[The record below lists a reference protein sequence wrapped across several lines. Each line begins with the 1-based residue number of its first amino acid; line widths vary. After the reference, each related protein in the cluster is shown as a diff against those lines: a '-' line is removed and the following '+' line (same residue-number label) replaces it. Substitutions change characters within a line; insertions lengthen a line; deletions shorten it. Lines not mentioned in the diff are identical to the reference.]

1 MCMVAPNPIH
11 PGKQPIMKRALLS
24 AAAAL
29 AIACATGASVAHA
42 RAESPAVSAA
52 DVTKAPRMGP
62 WGFDLAGMDRGV
74 KPGDDFGK
82 FASGTYLANLQI
94 PADRTSWGSFNALRE
109 LSDARIKA
117 VIDRS
122 AATPNAQGEAQQIGG
137 LYNSFMDEAA
147 VEALDAR
154 PLAADL
160 AAIRAAKTRDALAGL
175 MGQSNGGFGG
185 SVFAAYIS
193 QDAKDPNTNV
203 TYLTQAGLGLPN
215 RDYYLEAKFA
225 DKKTAY
231 QAYVARLLAMAGW
244 ADADKAAAD
253 IVALETRI
261 ARAHW
266 PIADQRDADKTYNPA
281 TVAELE
287 ALAPGF
293 PWKAWIKGASLD
305 KAPRVIVG
313 EPSAFTGIAAIYAAT
328 PIATLQA
335 WQAFHTTDQAAPY
348 LSKRFVD
355 ANFEFRAKAL
365 SGQPEQRARWK
376 RGTTLVSGNLGE
388 AVGKLYVEAYFP
400 AESKAKMEK
409 LVADLRVALKARIE
423 RLDWMSPET
432 KARAQA
438 KLAAFTVKIGY
449 PNTWRDYSALKID
462 AKDLYGNVERA
473 TAFEW
478 AFNVAKLDKP
488 VDRDEWGMF
497 PQTVN
502 AYYNPT
508 LNEIV
513 FPAAILQPPF
523 FDPEADA
530 AINYAGIGAV
540 IGHEISHGFDDEGR
554 KFDADGSLRDWWQP
568 SDATKFEAQTAR
580 LGAQYSAFEPLP
592 GARINGALTMG
603 ENIGDLGGILIA
615 LDAYHLSLGGK
626 PAPVIDGLTGDQR
639 FFLGFAQIWRGK
651 YRDDVIR
658 QQVVS
663 DPHSPTEFRVIGTLR
678 NVDAWYDAWGVQPG
692 DKWYV
697 KPEDRVRIW

>member
-1 MCMVAPNPIH
+1 MCMVPDNQFTRETPH
-11 PGKQPIMKRALLS
+11 MKRVLLS

-29 AIACATGASVAHA
+29 ALTGALGVPHAFA
-42 RAESPAVSAA
+42 RAVPAPITEAQIAKAA
-52 DVTKAPRMGP
+52 RMGA
-62 WGFDLAGMDRGV
+62 WGFDLSGMDRSIR
-74 KPGDDFGK
+74 PGDDFVG
-82 FASGTYLANLQI
+82 FSSGTYLAGLDI
-94 PADRTSWGSFNALRE
+94 PADRTNWNSFAVLRE

-122 AATPNAQGEAQQIGG
+122 AATANATGEAQQIGG
-137 LYNSFMDEAA
+137 LYNSFMNEAA

-154 PLAADL
+154 PLSGDL
-160 AAIRAAKTRDALAGL
+160 ALIRAATTPAAVARL
-175 MGQSNGGFGG
+175 MGASSGGFGG
-185 SVFAAYIS
+185 SFFAAYIS

-203 TYLTQAGLGLPN
+203 TYMTQAGLGLPN
-215 RDYYLEAKFA
+215 RDYYLDAKFA
-225 DKKTAY
+225 EKKTAY
-231 QAYVARLLAMAGW
+231 RAYVAQILTMAGW
-244 ADADKAAAD
+244 ADAEKSAD
-253 IVALETRI
+253 AIVALETAI
-261 ARAHW
+261 AQAHW
-266 PIADQRDADKTYNPA
+266 PIADQRDADKTYNPK
-281 TVAELE
+281 TIAELQ

-293 PWKAWIKGASLD
+293 PWQAWMKGASLTAAD
-305 KAPRVIVG
+305 HVIVG
-313 EPSAFTGIAAIYAAT
+313 EPTAFTKIAALFAAT
-328 PIATLQA
+328 PVATLQA
-335 WQAFHTTDQAAPY
+335 WQAFHTADQAAPY
-348 LSKRFVD
+348 LSKRFAD
-355 ANFEFRAKAL
+355 ANFEFHAKTL

-376 RGTTLVSGNLGE
+376 RGVSLVSNNLGE

-423 RLDWMSPET
+423 KLDWMSPET
-432 KARAQA
+432 KVRAQA
-438 KLAAFTVKIGY
+438 KLASFTVKIGY
-449 PNTWRDYSALKID
+449 PNKWRDYSSLTIKAD
-462 AKDLYGNVERA
+462 DLYGNVERA
-473 TAFEW
+473 SAFEW
-478 AFNVAKLDKP
+478 AFNVAKLGKP

-530 AINYAGIGAV
+530 AVNYAGIGAV

-568 SDATKFEAQTAR
+568 ADATKFEAQTKR
-580 LGAQYSAFEPLP
+580 LGDQYSAFEPVP
-592 GARINGALTMG
+592 GSRINGALTMG

-615 LDAYHLSLGGK
+615 LDAYHLSLGGQ

-639 FFLGFAQIWRGK
+639 FFLGFSQIWRSK
-651 YRDDVIR
+651 YRDDAIR

-663 DPHSPTEFRVIGTLR
+663 DPHSPAQFRVIGTLR
-678 NVDAWYDAWGVQPG
+678 NVDAWYDAWGVKPG

>member
-1 MCMVAPNPIH
+1 
-11 PGKQPIMKRALLS
+11 MKRVLLS

-29 AIACATGASVAHA
+29 ALTCALGATPVLA
-42 RAESPAVSAA
+42 RADASTTAQA
-52 DVTKAPRMGP
+52 DITRAPRMGP
-62 WGFDLAGMDRGV
+62 WGFDLSGMDRAV
-74 KPGDDFGK
+74 KPGDDFVG
-82 FASGTYLANLQI
+82 FSSGSYLSKLEI

-117 VIDRS
+117 VIDTS
-122 AATPNAQGEAQQIGG
+122 AATANGTGGARRFGG
-137 LYNSFMDEAA
+137 LYNSFMDEAR
-147 VEALDAR
+147 VEALDAK
-154 PLAADL
+154 PLAGDL
-160 AAIRAAKTRDALAGL
+160 AAIRAATTRDDLARI
-175 MGQSNGGFGG
+175 MGATNGGFGG
-185 SVFAAYIS
+185 SFFAAYIS

-215 RDYYLEAKFA
+215 RDYYLDPKFA
-225 DKKTAY
+225 EKKTAY
-231 QAYVARLLAMAGW
+231 QAYVAQLLTMAGW
-244 ADADKAAAD
+244 ADPAKAAAD

-261 ARAHW
+261 AEASW
-266 PIADQRDADKTYNPA
+266 PIAEQRDADKTYNPKS
-281 TVAELE
+281 VAELQ

-293 PWKAWIKGASLD
+293 PWQAWLNGASLD
-305 KAPRVIVG
+305 KAGTVIVG
-313 EPSAFTGIAAIYAAT
+313 EPTAFAKIAAIYAAA
-328 PIATLQA
+328 PVATLQA
-335 WQAFHTTDQAAPY
+335 WQAFHTADQAAPY

-355 ANFEFRAKAL
+355 ANFEFRAKTL

-376 RGTTLVSGNLGE
+376 RGVTLVSNNLGE
-388 AVGKLYVEAYFP
+388 AVGKLYVDAYFP

-409 LVADLRVALKARIE
+409 LVADLRVALKARIDK
-423 RLDWMSPET
+423 LDWMSPET
-432 KARAQA
+432 KTRAQA
-438 KLAAFTVKIGY
+438 KLASFTVKIGY
-449 PNTWRDYSALKID
+449 PNKWRDYSGLTIKPD
-462 AKDLYGNVERA
+462 DLYGNVQRA

-478 AFNVAKLDKP
+478 AFNVAKLGKP

-523 FDPEADA
+523 FDPDADPA
-530 AINYAGIGAV
+530 VNYAGIGAV

-568 SDATKFEAQTAR
+568 ADAAKFEAQTTR
-580 LGAQYSAFEPLP
+580 LGAQYSAFEPVP
-592 GARINGALTMG
+592 GAKVNGDLTMG

-639 FFLGFAQIWRGK
+639 FFLGFAQIWRSK
-651 YRDDVIR
+651 YRDDAIR

-663 DPHSPTEFRVIGTLR
+663 DPHSPPVFRVIGTLR
-678 NVDAWYDAWGVQPG
+678 NVDAWYDAWGVKEG

-697 KPEDRVRIW
+697 KPEERVRIW

>member
-1 MCMVAPNPIH
+1 
-11 PGKQPIMKRALLS
+11 MKRVLLS

-29 AIACATGASVAHA
+29 AITCAAGATIAYA
-42 RAESPAVSAA
+42 RAVPAPITDAQIAKAA
-52 DVTKAPRMGP
+52 RMGP
-62 WGFDLAGMDRGV
+62 WGFDLSGMNRAI
-74 KPGDDFGK
+74 KPGDDFVG
-82 FASGTYLANLQI
+82 FSSGTYLAGLDI
-94 PADRTSWGSFNALRE
+94 PADRTNWNSFAVLRE

-147 VEALDAR
+147 VEALDAK

-160 AAIRAAKTRDALAGL
+160 AAIRKAKTLQAIAAM
-175 MGQSNGGFGG
+175 MGASNGGFGG

-193 QDAKDPNTNV
+193 QDAKDPNVNV

-225 DKKTAY
+225 EKKTAY
-231 QAYVARLLAMAGW
+231 QAYVAKLLTMAGW
-244 ADADKAAAD
+244 ADAEKAAAD
-253 IVALETRI
+253 IVALETTI
-261 ARAHW
+261 AQAQW
-266 PIADQRDADKTYNPA
+266 PIADQRDADKTYNPK
-281 TVAELE
+281 TIAELE

-293 PWKAWIKGASLD
+293 PWKAWLTGASLGE
-305 KAPRVIVG
+305 APRVIVG
-313 EPSAFTGIAAIYAAT
+313 EPTAFTRIAAIYAAT
-328 PIATLQA
+328 PVATLQA
-335 WQAFHTTDQAAPY
+335 WQAFHTVDQASPY
-348 LSKRFVD
+348 LSRRFVD
-355 ANFEFRAKAL
+355 ANFEFRAKTL

-376 RGTTLVSGNLGE
+376 RGVTLVSSNLGE
-388 AVGKLYVEAYFP
+388 AVGKLYVDAYFP

-409 LVADLRVALKARIE
+409 LVADLRVALKGRIDK
-423 RLDWMSPET
+423 LDWMSPET
-432 KARAQA
+432 KVKAQA

-449 PNTWRDYSALKID
+449 PNKWRDYSALKITTG
-462 AKDLYGNVERA
+462 DLYGNVERA

-478 AFNVAKLDKP
+478 AFNVAKLGKP

-554 KFDADGSLRDWWQP
+554 KFDGDGSLRDWWQP
-568 SDATKFEAQTAR
+568 ADAAKFEVQTTR
-580 LGAQYSAFEPLP
+580 LGAQYSAFEPVP
-592 GARINGALTMG
+592 GSRVNGDLTMG

-615 LDAYHLSLGGK
+615 LDAYHLSLGGQ

-639 FFLGFAQIWRGK
+639 FFLGFSQIWRSK
-651 YRDDVIR
+651 YRDDAIR

-663 DPHSPTEFRVIGTLR
+663 DPHSPAQFRVIGTLR

>member
-1 MCMVAPNPIH
+1 
-11 PGKQPIMKRALLS
+11 MKRVLLS

-29 AIACATGASVAHA
+29 ALTAATGVTIAYA
-42 RAESPAVSAA
+42 RATPPPITEAQIA
-52 DVTKAPRMGP
+52 KASRMGP
-62 WGFDLAGMDRGV
+62 WGFDLSAMNRAI
-74 KPGDDFGK
+74 KPGDDFVG
-82 FASGTYLANLQI
+82 FSSGTYLANLDI
-94 PADRTSWGSFNALRE
+94 PADRTNWNSFAILRE
-109 LSDARIKA
+109 LSDARIGA

-122 AATPNAQGEAQQIGG
+122 AATPGAKGEAQQIGG
-137 LYNSFMDEAA
+137 LYNSFMSEAA
-147 VEALDAR
+147 IEALDAK
-154 PLAADL
+154 PLAGDL
-160 AAIRAAKTRDALAGL
+160 AAIRKARTLPAIARL
-175 MGQSNGGFGG
+175 MGKTNGGFG
-185 SVFAAYIS
+185 SSFFASYIS
-193 QDAKDPNTNV
+193 QDAKDPNVNV

-225 DKKTAY
+225 EKKTAY
-231 QAYVARLLAMAGW
+231 QAYVAKLLTMAGW
-244 ADADKAAAD
+244 ADAEKAAAD
-253 IVALETRI
+253 IVALETTI
-261 ARAHW
+261 AQAQW
-266 PIADQRDADKTYNPA
+266 PIADQRDADKTYNPK
-281 TVAELE
+281 TIAELE

-293 PWKAWIKGASLD
+293 PWKAWLMGASLGE
-305 KAPRVIVG
+305 APRVIVG
-313 EPSAFTGIAAIYAAT
+313 EPTAFTRIAAIYAAT
-328 PIATLQA
+328 PVATLQA
-335 WQAFHTTDQAAPY
+335 WQAFHTVDQASPY
-348 LSKRFVD
+348 LSRRFVD
-355 ANFEFRAKAL
+355 ANFEFRAKTL

-376 RGTTLVSGNLGE
+376 RGVTLVSSNLGE
-388 AVGKLYVEAYFP
+388 AVGKLYVDAYFP

-409 LVADLRVALKARIE
+409 LVADLRVALKGRIDK
-423 RLDWMSPET
+423 LDWMSPET
-432 KARAQA
+432 KVKAQA

-449 PNTWRDYSALKID
+449 PNKWRDYSALKITTG
-462 AKDLYGNVERA
+462 DLYGNVERA

-478 AFNVAKLDKP
+478 AFNVAKLGKP

-554 KFDADGSLRDWWQP
+554 KFDGDGSLRDWWQP
-568 SDATKFEAQTAR
+568 ADAAKFEVQTAR
-580 LGAQYSAFEPLP
+580 LGAQYSAFEPVP
-592 GARINGALTMG
+592 GSRVNGDLTMG

-615 LDAYHLSLGGK
+615 LDAYHLSLGGQ

-639 FFLGFAQIWRGK
+639 FFLGFSQIWRSK
-651 YRDDVIR
+651 YRDDAIR

-663 DPHSPTEFRVIGTLR
+663 DPHSPAQFRVIGTLR
-678 NVDAWYDAWGVQPG
+678 NVDAWYDAWGVKPG

>member
-1 MCMVAPNPIH
+1 
-11 PGKQPIMKRALLS
+11 MKRVLLS

-29 AIACATGASVAHA
+29 AITCAAGATIAYA
-42 RAESPAVSAA
+42 RAVPAPITDAQIAKAA
-52 DVTKAPRMGP
+52 RMGP
-62 WGFDLAGMDRGV
+62 WGFDLSGMNRAI
-74 KPGDDFGK
+74 KPGDDFVG
-82 FASGTYLANLQI
+82 FSSGTYLAGLDI
-94 PADRTSWGSFNALRE
+94 PADRTNWNSFAVLRE

-147 VEALDAR
+147 VEALDAK

-160 AAIRAAKTRDALAGL
+160 AAIRKAKTLQAIAAM
-175 MGQSNGGFGG
+175 MGASNGGFGG

-193 QDAKDPNTNV
+193 QDAKDPNVNV

-225 DKKTAY
+225 EKKTAY
-231 QAYVARLLAMAGW
+231 QAYVAKLLTMAGW
-244 ADADKAAAD
+244 ADAEKAAAD
-253 IVALETRI
+253 IVALETTI
-261 ARAHW
+261 AQAQW
-266 PIADQRDADKTYNPA
+266 PIADQRDADKTYNPK
-281 TVAELE
+281 TIAELE

-293 PWKAWIKGASLD
+293 PWKAWLMGASLGE
-305 KAPRVIVG
+305 APRVIVG
-313 EPSAFTGIAAIYAAT
+313 EPTAFTRIAAIYAAT
-328 PIATLQA
+328 PVATLQA
-335 WQAFHTTDQAAPY
+335 WQAFHTVDQASPY
-348 LSKRFVD
+348 LSRRFVD
-355 ANFEFRAKAL
+355 ANFEFRAKTL

-376 RGTTLVSGNLGE
+376 RGVTLVSSNLGE
-388 AVGKLYVEAYFP
+388 AVGKLYVDAYFP

-409 LVADLRVALKARIE
+409 LVADLRVALKGRIDK
-423 RLDWMSPET
+423 LDWMSPET
-432 KARAQA
+432 KVKAQA

-449 PNTWRDYSALKID
+449 PNKWRDYSALKITTG
-462 AKDLYGNVERA
+462 DLYGNVERA

-478 AFNVAKLDKP
+478 AFNVAKLGKP

-554 KFDADGSLRDWWQP
+554 KFDGDGSLRDWWQP
-568 SDATKFEAQTAR
+568 ADAAKFEVQTAR
-580 LGAQYSAFEPLP
+580 LGAQYSAFEPVP
-592 GARINGALTMG
+592 GSRVNGDLTMG

-615 LDAYHLSLGGK
+615 LDAYHLSLGGQ

-639 FFLGFAQIWRGK
+639 FFLGFSQIWRSK
-651 YRDDVIR
+651 YRDDAIR

-663 DPHSPTEFRVIGTLR
+663 DPHSPAQYRVIGTLR

>member
-1 MCMVAPNPIH
+1 
-11 PGKQPIMKRALLS
+11 MKRVLLS

-29 AIACATGASVAHA
+29 AITCAAGATIAYA
-42 RAESPAVSAA
+42 RAVPAPITDAQIAKAA
-52 DVTKAPRMGP
+52 RMGP
-62 WGFDLAGMDRGV
+62 WGFDLSGMNRAI
-74 KPGDDFGK
+74 KPGDDFVG
-82 FASGTYLANLQI
+82 FSSGTYLAGLDI
-94 PADRTSWGSFNALRE
+94 PADRTNWNSFAVLRE

-147 VEALDAR
+147 VEALDAK

-160 AAIRAAKTRDALAGL
+160 AAIRKAKTLQAIAAM
-175 MGQSNGGFGG
+175 MGASNGGFGG

-193 QDAKDPNTNV
+193 QDAKDPNVNV

-225 DKKTAY
+225 EKKTAY
-231 QAYVARLLAMAGW
+231 QAYVAKLLTMAGW
-244 ADADKAAAD
+244 ADAEKAAAD
-253 IVALETRI
+253 IVALETTI
-261 ARAHW
+261 AQAQW
-266 PIADQRDADKTYNPA
+266 PIADQRDADKTYNPK
-281 TVAELE
+281 TIAELE

-293 PWKAWIKGASLD
+293 PWKAWLMGASLGE
-305 KAPRVIVG
+305 APRVIVG
-313 EPSAFTGIAAIYAAT
+313 EPTAFTRIAAIYAAT
-328 PIATLQA
+328 PVATLQA
-335 WQAFHTTDQAAPY
+335 WQAFHTVDQASPY
-348 LSKRFVD
+348 LSRRFVD
-355 ANFEFRAKAL
+355 ANFEFRAKTL

-376 RGTTLVSGNLGE
+376 RGVTLVSSNLGE
-388 AVGKLYVEAYFP
+388 AVGKLYVDAYFP

-409 LVADLRVALKARIE
+409 LVADLRVALKGRIDK
-423 RLDWMSPET
+423 LDWMSPET
-432 KARAQA
+432 KVKAQA

-449 PNTWRDYSALKID
+449 PNKWRDYSALKITTG
-462 AKDLYGNVERA
+462 DLYGNVERA

-478 AFNVAKLDKP
+478 AFNVAKLGKP

-554 KFDADGSLRDWWQP
+554 KFDGDGSLRDWWQP
-568 SDATKFEAQTAR
+568 ADAAKFEVQTAR
-580 LGAQYSAFEPLP
+580 LGAQYSAFEPVP
-592 GARINGALTMG
+592 GSRVNGDLTMG

-615 LDAYHLSLGGK
+615 LDAYHLSLGGQ

-639 FFLGFAQIWRGK
+639 FFLGFSQIWRSK
-651 YRDDVIR
+651 YRDDAIR

-663 DPHSPTEFRVIGTLR
+663 DPHSPAQFRVIGTLR

>member
-1 MCMVAPNPIH
+1 
-11 PGKQPIMKRALLS
+11 MKRVLLS
-24 AAAAL
+24 CAAAL
-29 AIACATGASVAHA
+29 ALTAAAGAFAVANAAPPPPITEAQIAKAS
-42 RAESPAVSAA
+42 
-52 DVTKAPRMGP
+52 RMGP
-62 WGFDLAGMDRGV
+62 WGFDTTGMDRSI
-74 KPGDDFGK
+74 KPGDDFVG
-82 FASGTYLANLQI
+82 FSSGAYLSKLDI
-94 PADRTSWGSFNALRE
+94 PADRTNWNSFAVLRE

-122 AATPNAQGEAQQIGG
+122 AATANAQGEAQQIGG
-137 LYNSFMDEAA
+137 LYNSFMDEKTA
-147 VEALDAR
+147 EALDAK
-154 PLAADL
+154 PLAGDL
-160 AAIRAAKTRDALAGL
+160 AAIRADKTRDALAAR
-175 MGQSNGGFGG
+175 MGASAGGFGG
-185 SVFAAYIS
+185 SFFAPYIS

-203 TYLTQAGLGLPN
+203 TYLTQAGLGMPN

-225 DKKTAY
+225 EKKAAY
-231 QAYVARLLAMAGW
+231 QVYVAKLLTMAGW
-244 ADADKAAAD
+244 ADPAKSAAD
-253 IVALETRI
+253 IVAVETRI
-261 ARAHW
+261 AQASW
-266 PIADQRDADKTYNPA
+266 PIAEQRDADKTYNPK
-281 TVAELE
+281 TIAELQ

-293 PWKAWIKGASLD
+293 PWQAWLKGASLE

-313 EPSAFTGIAAIYAAT
+313 EPTAFTKIAAIYGET

-335 WQAFHTTDQAAPY
+335 WQAYHTADQAAPY

-355 ANFEFRAKAL
+355 ANFEFQAKTL

-376 RGTTLVSGNLGE
+376 RGVSLVSNNLGE

-423 RLDWMSPET
+423 KLDWMTPET

-449 PNTWRDYSALKID
+449 PNKWRDYSALKID

-473 TAFEW
+473 SAFEW
-478 AFNVAKLDKP
+478 AFNVDKLGKP

-530 AINYAGIGAV
+530 AVNYAGIGAV

-568 SDATKFEAQTAR
+568 ADAAKFEVQTAR
-580 LGAQYSAFEPLP
+580 LGAQYSAFEPVP
-592 GARINGALTMG
+592 GSHVNGDLTMG

-615 LDAYHLSLGGK
+615 LDAYHLSLDGK
-626 PAPVIDGLTGDQR
+626 PAPIIDGLTGDQR
-639 FFLGFAQIWRGK
+639 FFLGFSQIWRSK
-651 YRDDVIR
+651 YRDDAIR
-658 QQVVS
+658 QQVTT
-663 DPHSPTEFRVIGTLR
+663 DPHSPAQFRVIGTLR
-678 NVDAWYDAWGVQPG
+678 NVDAWYDAWGVKAG

>member
-1 MCMVAPNPIH
+1 
-11 PGKQPIMKRALLS
+11 MKRVLLS
-24 AAAAL
+24 AVAAL
-29 AIACATGASVAHA
+29 ALTAAAGATVAYA
-42 RAESPAVSAA
+42 RAVPAPITAA
-52 DVTKAPRMGP
+52 DIAKAPRMGP
-62 WGFDLAGMDRGV
+62 WGFDTTGMDRSI
-74 KPGDDFGK
+74 KPGDDFVG
-82 FASGTYLANLQI
+82 FSSGTYLAGLDI
-94 PADRTSWGSFNALRE
+94 PADRTNWNSFAVLRE

-122 AATPNAQGEAQQIGG
+122 AATTNAMGEAQQIGG
-137 LYNSFMDEAA
+137 LYNSFMNEAA
-147 VEALDAR
+147 VEALGAK
-154 PLAADL
+154 PLAGDL
-160 AAIRAAKTRDALAGL
+160 AAIRAAKSREAIAQL
-175 MGQSNGGFGG
+175 MGASNGGFGG

-203 TYLTQAGLGLPN
+203 TYMTQSGLGLPN
-215 RDYYLEAKFA
+215 RDYYLDAKFA
-225 DKKTAY
+225 EKKAAY
-231 QAYVARLLAMAGW
+231 RAYVAQILTLAGW
-244 ADADKAAAD
+244 ADAEKSAD
-253 IVALETRI
+253 AIVALETAI
-261 ARAHW
+261 AEAQW
-266 PIADQRDADKTYNPA
+266 PAAEQRDADKTYNPKTLA
-281 TVAELE
+281 QLQ

-293 PWKAWIKGASLD
+293 PWQAWLKGASLT
-305 KAPRVIVG
+305 KADRVIVG
-313 EPSAFTGIAAIYAAT
+313 EPTAFTKIAALYART
-328 PIATLQA
+328 PVATLQA

-355 ANFEFRAKAL
+355 ANFQFRAKTL
-365 SGQPEQRARWK
+365 SGQPEQRVRWK
-376 RGTTLVSGNLGE
+376 RGVSLVSGNLGE

-423 RLDWMSPET
+423 KLDWMSPET

-438 KLAAFTVKIGY
+438 KLASFTVKIGY
-449 PNTWRDYSALKID
+449 PNKWRDYSALTIKPD
-462 AKDLYGNVERA
+462 DLYGNVQRSN
-473 TAFEW
+473 AFEW
-478 AFNVAKLDKP
+478 AFNVDKLGKP

-523 FDPEADA
+523 FDPDADA
-530 AINYAGIGAV
+530 AVNYAGIGAV

-568 SDATKFEAQTAR
+568 ADATKFEVQTKR
-580 LGAQYSAFEPLP
+580 LSAQYSAFEPVA
-592 GARINGALTMG
+592 GSHINGDLTMG

-615 LDAYHLSLGGK
+615 LDAYHLSLGGQ

-639 FFLGFAQIWRGK
+639 FFLGFSQIWRSK
-651 YRDDVIR
+651 YRDDAIR

-663 DPHSPTEFRVIGTLR
+663 DPHSPAQFRVIGTLR
-678 NVDAWYDAWGVQPG
+678 NVDAWYDAWGVKPG

>member
-1 MCMVAPNPIH
+1 
-11 PGKQPIMKRALLS
+11 MKRVLLS

-29 AIACATGASVAHA
+29 AIACATGATVAYA
-42 RAESPAVSAA
+42 RAESPSVSAA
-52 DVTKAPRMGP
+52 DVTRAPRMGP
-62 WGFDLAGMDRGV
+62 WGFDLAGMDRSV

-122 AATPNAQGEAQQIGG
+122 ASDSAAVGEAQQIGG
-137 LYNSFMDEAA
+137 LYNSFMDEAR

-160 AAIRAAKTRDALAGL
+160 AAIRGATTREALARV
-175 MGQSNGGFGG
+175 MGATNGGFGL
-185 SVFAAYIS
+185 SFFAPFIG

-203 TYLTQAGLGLPN
+203 TYLTQAGLGMPN
-215 RDYYLEAKFA
+215 RDYYLDAKFA
-225 DKKTAY
+225 EKKTAY
-231 QAYVARLLAMAGW
+231 RAYVAKLLTMAGW
-244 ADADKAAAD
+244 ANPETAADD
-253 IVALETRI
+253 IVAMETRI
-261 ARAHW
+261 AEGSW
-266 PIADQRDADKTYNPA
+266 PIADQRDANKTYNPA
-281 TVAELE
+281 TIAELE

-293 PWKAWIKGASLD
+293 PWKAWMTGSSLT
-305 KAPRVIVG
+305 KAGRVIVS
-313 EPSAFTGIAAIYAAT
+313 EPTAFTKIAAVYGST
-328 PIATLQA
+328 PVATLQA
-335 WQAFHTTDQAAPY
+335 WQAFHTADQAAPY
-348 LSKRFVD
+348 LSSRFVD
-355 ANFEFRAKAL
+355 ANFDFRARTL

-376 RGTTLVSGNLGE
+376 RATALVSNNLGE
-388 AVGKLYVEAYFP
+388 AVGKIYVESYFP
-400 AESKAKMEK
+400 AESKTKMET
-409 LVADLRVALKARIE
+409 LVANLRVAMKARIDK
-423 RLDWMSPET
+423 LDWMSPET

-438 KLAAFTVKIGY
+438 KLASFNVKIGY
-449 PNTWRDYSALKID
+449 PNKWRDYAALKIN
-462 AKDLYGNVERA
+462 AGDLYGNVERA
-473 TAFEW
+473 AAFEW
-478 AFNVAKLDKP
+478 AFSVDKLGKP

-502 AYYNPT
+502 AYYNAT

-530 AINYAGIGAV
+530 AVNYAGIGAV

-568 SDATKFEAQTAR
+568 SDAAKFEAQTAR

-592 GARINGALTMG
+592 GARINGDLTMG

-615 LDAYHLSLGGK
+615 LDAYHLSLGGQ

-639 FFLGFAQIWRGK
+639 FFLGFSQIWRSK

-663 DPHSPTEFRVIGTLR
+663 DPHSPAEFRVIGTLR

-692 DKWYV
+692 DRWYV